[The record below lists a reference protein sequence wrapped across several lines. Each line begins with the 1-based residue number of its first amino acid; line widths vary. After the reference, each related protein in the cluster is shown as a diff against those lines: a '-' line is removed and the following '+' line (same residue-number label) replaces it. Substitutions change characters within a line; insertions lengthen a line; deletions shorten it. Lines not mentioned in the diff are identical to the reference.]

1 MAACFRQGRLTPG
14 SAGPASWCAIPAAR
28 FDIRP
33 NCRIAWLA
41 LAAACS
47 AAAGDVPSAPHKIS
61 TVRVDPAS
69 GRLVRSVVVQPRVI
83 APRLAG
89 QSAGFREPDSPGTS
103 ISELVDAAAKQYD
116 VDPLL
121 VHSVIEVESGYNPK
135 AVSPKGAQGL
145 MQLMPSTAKGLGV
158 QNSFDPR
165 QNIEAGVRHL
175 RQLTEQYGGDLRLAL
190 AAYNAGAGAVSRYNT
205 IPPYPET
212 LNYVYQVGKRYG
224 DARRAA
230 LKSKAASKPAAAA
243 EPPKKIVQY
252 EDSEGRLH
260 IRAQ

>member
-1 MAACFRQGRLTPG
+1 MRACFISGR
-14 SAGPASWCAIPAAR
+14 
-28 FDIRP
+28 
-33 NCRIAWLA
+33 CRLIWLA
-41 LAAACS
+41 LAAAFT
-47 AAAGDVPSAPHKIS
+47 AVAGDVPATPHKIS

-69 GRLVRSVVVQPRVI
+69 GRLIRSFVVSPRVI
-83 APRLAG
+83 APRIAAPAVPARDL
-89 QSAGFREPDSPGTS
+89 EVPPGAS
-103 ISELVDAAAKQYD
+103 ISDLVDAAAKQYN

-121 VHSVIEVESGYNPK
+121 VHSLIQVESGYNPK

-145 MQLMPSTAKGLGV
+145 MQLMPATAKGLGV
-158 QNSFDPR
+158 GNSFDPR

-175 RQLTEQYGGDLRLAL
+175 RQLTEQYRGDLRLAL
-190 AAYNAGAGAVSRYNT
+190 AAYNAGAGAVARYNT

-230 LKSKAASKPAAAA
+230 VRAKPASPALTKSA
-243 EPPKKIVQY
+243 EVIKPPKIVQY

-260 IRAQ
+260 LRAQ